1 MQCIQVASCILYYFN
16 VLSLVPLQLYKRY
29 PDLHVYA
36 FGVLPCLDFNTA
48 EACESFIT
56 RFVGCI
62 VTPKFS
68 QSICKFL
75 MEEDVLEVEW

>member
-1 MQCIQVASCILYYFN
+1 MTRPTPCNAIQVASYIYYYTN
-16 VLSLVPLQLYKRY
+16 TASLVSLQLYKRY

-36 FGVLPCLDFNTA
+36 FGVLPCLDFATA

-62 VTPKFS
+62 VTPKFP
-68 QSICKFL
+68 
-75 MEEDVLEVEW
+75 